1 MKKID
6 FRKIEVRDI
15 GGNKSTVD
23 VSKELANALYKKTA
37 DIGELELAREIYK
50 QGEIDVDV
58 EKAVIVDKYVR
69 GTFLA
74 FVQEAVCPVLEDIIN
89 PKK

>member
-1 MKKID
+1 MKID

-15 GGNKSTVD
+15 DGNKSTVD
-23 VSKELANALYKKTA
+23 VSKELGNAIYNKTA

-50 QGEIDVDV
+50 QGEVEVDA
-58 EKAVIVDKYVR
+58 EKARIIVKYVNE
-69 GTFLA
+69 TFLA
-74 FVQEAVCPVLEDIIN
+74 FVKEAISPVLDEIIN